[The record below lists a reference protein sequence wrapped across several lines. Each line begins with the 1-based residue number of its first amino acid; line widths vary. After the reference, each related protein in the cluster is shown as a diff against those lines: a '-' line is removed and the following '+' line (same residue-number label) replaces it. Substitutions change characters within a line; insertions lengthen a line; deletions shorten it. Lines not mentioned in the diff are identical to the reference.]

1 MLSVHRRVRPP
12 LDGFVDFLWYW
23 EGEAPLHAKDVI
35 TASRSF
41 GMQIDLTTDRA
52 CWYDGDNYERA
63 NPLLGMSLAGTQQA
77 PFAINAHQPKI
88 MGVSFLP
95 GGAFPFFGPAAHEF
109 SGTHTALQDIWGRD
123 AERLHQRLVQAPTP
137 DDRFEILEAAL
148 VALAPRAFEHHPVVA
163 MALERFERCPHR
175 ASVGAMAREAEIGQK
190 KFIRLFTDEVGM
202 TPKLFLRVARF
213 ERVIDRIHFAQHI
226 DWWDIVERHGYYD
239 QSHFIR
245 DFREL
250 TGITP
255 TDWLRQRGPYPH
267 HIPLLA

>member
-1 MLSVHRRVRPP
+1 MISLRRAVQPP
-12 LDGFVDFLWYW
+12 LDRFVEFLWYW
-23 EGEAPLHAKDVI
+23 EGDTPDHAKDAI

-52 CWYDGDNYERA
+52 FWYDGENYERL
-63 NPLLGMSLAGTQQA
+63 NPIHGMSLAGTQHS

-109 SGTHTALQDIWGRD
+109 SGTHTAVMDIWGRD

-137 DDRFEILEAAL
+137 DDRFEILETAL

-175 ASVGAMAREAEIGQK
+175 VSVSAMAREAEIGQK
-190 KFIRLFTDEVGM
+190 KFIRLFTNEVGM

-213 ERVIDRIHFAQHI
+213 ERVMDRIHCARNV

-245 DFREL
+245 DFRQF

-255 TDWLRQRGPYPH
+255 TDWLKQRGPYPH
-267 HIPLLA
+267 HIPLPA